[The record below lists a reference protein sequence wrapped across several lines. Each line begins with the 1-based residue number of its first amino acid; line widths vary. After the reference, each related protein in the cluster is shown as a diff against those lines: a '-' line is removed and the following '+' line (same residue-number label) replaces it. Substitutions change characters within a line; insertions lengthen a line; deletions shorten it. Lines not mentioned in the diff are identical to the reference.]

1 MHDLDWREALI
12 VFVKLPRFWLIS
24 LSLMSLAVLFEFQVF
39 IPIYFHE
46 SLGLAPA
53 QAGAVTAIFPT
64 GCLLAVLTGGLVYDK
79 LTKRALPLILGGML
93 AMSTA
98 SLTFLWAL
106 PRLDFTHYA
115 ETVST
120 AAAILVFGFSIA
132 PAYYLPMGIFSI
144 DLGGRHRGFLIGLID
159 ALAYAGVIAFD
170 FIGGSIADQVDGWQS
185 FLAIL
190 FFVSV
195 AATLTMT
202 LFLWLDH
209 RASET
214 VQS

>member
-1 MHDLDWREALI
+1 
-12 VFVKLPRFWLIS
+12 
-24 LSLMSLAVLFEFQVF
+24 MSLAVLFEFQVF
-39 IPIYFHE
+39 IPIYLHE
-46 SLGLAPA
+46 SLGLDPA

-64 GCLLAVLTGGLVYDK
+64 GCLLAVLSGGLVYDK

-93 AMSTA
+93 SMSTA

-106 PRLDFTHYA
+106 PRLGFTHNT
-115 ETVST
+115 EIIST

-170 FIGGSIADQVDGWQS
+170 FIGGSIADQVDGWQT

-209 RASET
+209 RASKAA
-214 VQS
+214 